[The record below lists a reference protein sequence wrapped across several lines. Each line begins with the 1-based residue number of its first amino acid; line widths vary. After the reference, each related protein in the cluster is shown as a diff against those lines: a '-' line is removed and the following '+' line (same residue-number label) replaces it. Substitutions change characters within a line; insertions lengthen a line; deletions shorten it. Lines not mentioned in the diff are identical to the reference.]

1 MVWFLKVQLGAA
13 RIFGEP
19 PFGYALALLENL
31 FNRPER
37 READDAREGREEYVR
52 DGHGDAT
59 HDDAE
64 NQEPP
69 PAAGA
74 EIVFAFDDDGVEDAD
89 DGEGADAD
97 GEAEE
102 IILLKNFAEISHLW

>member
-1 MVWFLKVQLGAA
+1 M
-13 RIFGEP
+13 RIFVAAAGIHREP
-19 PFGYALALLENL
+19 AFDDALALLENL

-37 READDAREGREEYVR
+37 READDAREGREEYVG

-102 IILLKNFAEISHLW
+102 IILLKNFAEISHL